1 MTGPVV
7 GDDGLAR
14 CPWGDAPQDYRAYHD
29 TEWGR
34 AVHGDSAIFERL
46 SLEAYQAGLSWLT
59 ILRRREAFRAAY
71 ADFDIEVVAAFDTSD
86 IERLASDPALIRH
99 RGKVEAVVGNARLLS
114 QWRGEEGEGVLDT
127 LVWSCATPN
136 HVPRSL
142 TDVPAQTAESLRLTQ
157 LLRRRGWRFI
167 GPTSAY
173 AAMQAMG
180 VVDDH
185 LEGCHVRGSATRP
198 SGESSGRR

>member
-1 MTGPVV
+1 
-7 GDDGLAR
+7 
-14 CPWGDAPQDYRAYHD
+14 
-29 TEWGR
+29 
-34 AVHGDSAIFERL
+34 
-46 SLEAYQAGLSWLT
+46 
-59 ILRRREAFRAAY
+59 
-71 ADFDIEVVAAFDTSD
+71 
-86 IERLASDPALIRH
+86 LIRH

-114 QWRGEEGEGVLDT
+114 QWRAEEGEGVLDT

-198 SGESSGRR
+198 SGESSDRR